1 MASINQL
8 HLSSNR
14 YNTEDE
20 VLAFDHED
28 PEKVIS
34 RHKALGTTRIAV
46 KALNVL
52 KQLLNS
58 SVYFTELPKHS
69 EIVGS
74 LAKLLM
80 SKNSLIAF
88 LSSQV
93 LKAILHF

>member
-14 YNTEDE
+14 YNTEDD

-28 PEKVIS
+28 PERAIS
-34 RHKALGTTRIAV
+34 RQKALDSTRMAI